1 MPILY
6 ADVVVDISAGNLD
19 KVFQYRI
26 PEHLVDILDIGM
38 QVAIPFGKG
47 NRQITGYVVN
57 ISGQTDY
64 DPMKIK
70 EIVNVVNGEIALENQ
85 LIRLAWQIRKVY
97 GGTMNQALKTVIP
110 VKRQVRDVVE
120 KYYVPS
126 ISYDE
131 ARLYMRRLM
140 DDLRYKT
147 RVLVMSAFMDAW
159 NDKNDLPTLS
169 LKDLQSR
176 CGASKAVLSG
186 LIKDGILKEVV
197 SKIYRNPSTL
207 NGVLSDAVVLN
218 EQQQAAADDIW
229 FDENH
234 SVHVLHGITGSG
246 KTEVYMELIAR
257 TIASGG
263 QAILLIPEIALSLQ
277 TVMRLQTRFGNRVSV
292 MNSRLSEGEKYDQY
306 LRAKR
311 GEVDVVVGPRSALFM
326 PFEHL
331 KLIIIDEEHD
341 GSFKSENTPKF
352 HARDVAMWRA
362 QMCGAKLVLGSATP
376 SLETYAR
383 ALSGMYGLHELTVRA
398 KEGSQLPKVHVVDLR
413 EEFKLKNKK
422 IFSTALREKIEERL
436 AKKEQIILFLNRRGF
451 AGFVSCRS
459 CGHVFKCKHCEVS
472 LTSHYGGILKCH
484 YCGYEQ
490 QQPKIC
496 PECGSP
502 YVAAF
507 GTGTQKVEQMIMD
520 EFPQAKVLR
529 LDRDSTAKKDSMED
543 ILNRFRNGEA
553 DILVG
558 TQMIVKGHDFPNVT
572 LVGILAADLSMFSND
587 YMAAERTF
595 DLLTQAA
602 GRSGRAGDGGEV
614 VIQTYNPEHYS
625 IVCAAKQDYKS
636 FYKQEMLYRKMLHY
650 PPVMHMLVVLVQSAD
665 EPLAEK
671 YIRQLLGDCKIYA
684 KQFGTETIHFVGPA
698 NASISKGKDTYRK
711 VFYIKSK
718 KFPYLTALR
727 EFMEKH
733 LKDLQTNGSY
743 NNIMIQF
750 DVNPMSMY

>member
-6 ADVVVDISAGNLD
+6 ADVIVDISVGNLD

-26 PEHLVDILDIGM
+26 PEHLVETLDIGM

-57 ISGQTDY
+57 ISDQADY
-64 DPMKIK
+64 DSEKIK
-70 EIVNVVNGEIALENQ
+70 EIIQVINSELALESQ

-110 VKRQVRDVVE
+110 VKREVRDVVE
-120 KYYVPS
+120 KYYVLN

-147 RVLVMSAFMDAW
+147 RVLVMSAFMDAQST
-159 NDKNDLPTLS
+159 DDDVPTLS
-169 LKDLQSR
+169 LKELQSR
-176 CGASKAVLSG
+176 CGASKTVLSG
-186 LIKDGILKEVV
+186 LVKAGILKEVV
-197 SKIYRNPSTL
+197 SKVYRNPSSL
-207 NGVLSDAVVLN
+207 QDVSANCVILN
-218 EQQQAAADDIW
+218 EQQQKAADDIW
-229 FDENH
+229 QDKEHF
-234 SVHVLHGITGSG
+234 VHVLHGITGSG

-277 TVMRLQTRFGNRVSV
+277 TVTRLQTRFGNRVSV

-341 GSFKSENTPKF
+341 GSFKSEITPKF
-352 HARDVAMWRA
+352 HARDVAAWRA
-362 QMCGAKLVLGSATP
+362 QMSGAKLVLGSATP

-383 ALSGMYGLHELTVRA
+383 ALSGMYGLHELTIRA
-398 KEGSQLPKVHVVDLR
+398 KKGSQLPKVHVVDLR
-413 EEFKLKNKK
+413 QEFKLKNKK
-422 IFSTALREKIEERL
+422 IFSTVLREKIEERL
-436 AKKEQIILFLNRRGF
+436 AKKEQVILFLNRRGF

-472 LTSHYGGILKCH
+472 LTSHYGGTLKCH

-490 QQPKIC
+490 PQPKIC

-507 GTGTQKVEQMIMD
+507 GTGTQKVEQMVMD
-520 EFPQAKVLR
+520 EFPGARVLR
-529 LDRDSTAKKDSMED
+529 LDRDSTSKKDSMEE
-543 ILNRFRNGEA
+543 ILNRFRNKEA

-625 IVCAAKQDYKS
+625 IVCAANQDYKS

-650 PPVMHMLVVLVQSAD
+650 PPSMHMLVVLVQSPDEAVAD
-665 EPLAEK
+665 F
-671 YIRQLLGDCKIYA
+671 YIRKLLADSKAYAQQLSGM
-684 KQFGTETIHFVGPA
+684 EMSFVGPA
-698 NASISKGKDTYRK
+698 NGAISKGKDVYRK

-727 EFMEKH
+727 EYMENH
-733 LKDLQTNGSY
+733 LKAMQANGNY

>member
-6 ADVVVDISAGNLD
+6 ADVVVDISTGELD
-19 KVFQYRI
+19 KVFQYKI
-26 PEHLVDILDIGM
+26 PEHLVDTLDIGM
-38 QVAIPFGKG
+38 QVVIPFGKG
-47 NRQITGYVVN
+47 NRQIMGYVVN
-57 ISGQTDY
+57 ISKETDY
-64 DPMKIK
+64 DPAKIK
-70 EIVNVVNGEIALENQ
+70 DILKVVNTELALESQ

-120 KYYVPS
+120 KYYEPAVPVDEMRAYIQR
-126 ISYDE
+126 ISGDKRYVQRVRLLE
-131 ARLYMRRLM
+131 AMIN
-140 DDLRYKT
+140 
-147 RVLVMSAFMDAW
+147 VW
-159 NDKNDLPTLS
+159 NMQGALPIYS
-169 LKDLQSR
+169 LKDLCGLAGTTKTIVQSLV
-176 CGASKAVLSG
+176 KE
-186 LIKDGILKEVV
+186 GILKEDV
-197 SKIYRNPSTL
+197 SKVYRNPSSLKGTL
-207 NGVLSDAVVLN
+207 TEQVILN
-218 EQQQAAADDIW
+218 EQQNQAANGIW
-229 FDENH
+229 QDEAH
-234 SVHVLHGITGSG
+234 FVHVLHGITGSG

-277 TVMRLQTRFGNRVSV
+277 TVTRLQTRFGSRVAV

-383 ALSGMYGLHELTVRA
+383 ALSGMYGLHELTIRA
-398 KEGSQLPKVHVVDLR
+398 KEGSRLPNVQVVDLR
-413 EEFKLKNKK
+413 QEFKLKNKK
-422 IFSTALREKIEERL
+422 IFSGELREKILERL
-436 AKKEQIILFLNRRGF
+436 ERKEQIILFLNRRGF

-472 LTSHYGGILKCH
+472 MTAHYGGWLKCH

-490 QQPKIC
+490 PMPKIC

-520 EFPQAKVLR
+520 EFPGARVLR

-625 IVCAAKQDYKS
+625 IVCAANQDYKS
-636 FYKQEMLYRKMLHY
+636 FYRQEMLYRKMLHY
-650 PPVMHMLVVLVQSAD
+650 PPAMHMLVVLVQSAD
-665 EPLAEK
+665 DTAADT
-671 YIRQLLGDCKIYA
+671 YIRKLLEDSKRYAEQFADTIY
-684 KQFGTETIHFVGPA
+684 FVGPA
-698 NASISKGKDTYRK
+698 NASISKGKDIYRK

-727 EFMEKH
+727 EYMENH
-733 LKDLQTNGSY
+733 LKALQGDGVY